1 MLAKARE
8 PGRDDRHRRR
18 AHQGL
23 YLQPTLVT
31 DVRPEMDIFQ
41 EEVFGP
47 VLTALPFDD
56 DRDAVALAN
65 FSQYGLVAGVWT
77 RDLSRAHRVA
87 HAIHAG
93 QVFVNT
99 YGVGGGVELPFGG
112 MKRSGYGR
120 GKGIEALLAYSQVKN
135 VCIRPRQDPFLI
147 VILGSLVAIGPLSI
161 DMYLPGLPEITRSL
175 DATAA
180 AVQLSLTACV
190 AGLAVGQL
198 IAGPLSDRLG
208 RRRPLI
214 TGLVTYS
221 GVSLLCALAP
231 TVLALTGL
239 RFLQG
244 LAGGAGIVIGRAVV
258 RDLYS
263 GAQAAKLF
271 SSLMLVTGLAPI
283 LAPVL
288 GAQILKVTTWQGI
301 FVVLA
306 ALSAAIVTLAAIA
319 LPETLPRERRD
330 PGGNTLHTM
339 RHLLTQRSFLGYAL
353 TAGLAFGALFAY
365 ISGSPFV
372 LPGDLRALAAG
383 LQLRLRRQ
391 RPRPGDRQPDQRAA
405 REPVRSRVPPE
416 TRAPGDRRRG
426 GRAGRGDQHRPRRL
440 AGDRL
445 HLRRHVHA
453 LVRDAQLTAL
463 ALAEHGAVAGTASA
477 LLGVTQFLIGGLAAP
492 LVGIGGTGS
501 ALPMA
506 VVMLSLASGAVA
518 GEPMA
523 LIAISAPYGAGG
535 SQIAPALAERLGVPF
550 LDRPADT
557 EPDHGLLS
565 KLSSI
570 GLAWGTPAGMEL
582 EDLVPG
588 ETRRREIEA
597 ELAALEHGV
606 RARPRRRLP
615 QARRPDRAA
624 RAAPRP
630 AGAADR
636 AGDADGGHRPPH
648 RFHAPGAHGPGA
660 AALPPDALLRRP
672 AQAGPVPP
680 RDRLDRALIR
690 DVRGNDRA
698 GKPAQSE
705 GGRDRGGRRAV
716 RGARRALAGVDPPA
730 HRQPAR
736 RGL

>member
-1 MLAKARE
+1 MPSDASSVDRRIPAR
-8 PGRDDRHRRR
+8 
-18 AHQGL
+18 
-23 YLQPTLVT
+23 
-31 DVRPEMDIFQ
+31 
-41 EEVFGP
+41 
-47 VLTALPFDD
+47 
-56 DRDAVALAN
+56 
-65 FSQYGLVAGVWT
+65 
-77 RDLSRAHRVA
+77 
-87 HAIHAG
+87 
-93 QVFVNT
+93 
-99 YGVGGGVELPFGG
+99 
-112 MKRSGYGR
+112 
-120 GKGIEALLAYSQVKN
+120 
-135 VCIRPRQDPFLI
+135 PFLI

-214 TGLVTYS
+214 TGLVMYS

-288 GAQILKVTTWQGI
+288 GAQMLKVTSWEGI

-319 LPETLPRERRD
+319 LPETLPGERRD

-372 LPGDLRALAAG
+372 FQEIYGLSPQAFSFAFGANGLGLVIGSQINARLVSLYGPAYLLRRALLVIVVAA
-383 LQLRLRRQ
+383 
-391 RPRPGDRQPDQRAA
+391 A
-405 REPVRSRVPPE
+405 
-416 TRAPGDRRRG
+416 
-426 GRAGRGDQHRPRRL
+426 
-440 AGDRL
+440 
-445 HLRRHVHA
+445 A
-453 LVRDAQLTAL
+453 LVVVTSIDLGVWPVIACTFVVMSTLSFVMPNSTAL

-506 VVMLSLASGAVA
+506 VVMLSLASGAVVVN
-518 GEPMA
+518 
-523 LIAISAPYGAGG
+523 
-535 SQIAPALAERLGVPF
+535 RW
-550 LDRPADT
+550 
-557 EPDHGLLS
+557 LS
-565 KLSSI
+565 
-570 GLAWGTPAGMEL
+570 
-582 EDLVPG
+582 
-588 ETRRREIEA
+588 
-597 ELAALEHGV
+597 
-606 RARPRRRLP
+606 
-615 QARRPDRAA
+615 
-624 RAAPRP
+624 
-630 AGAADR
+630 
-636 AGDADGGHRPPH
+636 
-648 RFHAPGAHGPGA
+648 
-660 AALPPDALLRRP
+660 
-672 AQAGPVPP
+672 
-680 RDRLDRALIR
+680 
-690 DVRGNDRA
+690 
-698 GKPAQSE
+698 
-705 GGRDRGGRRAV
+705 
-716 RGARRALAGVDPPA
+716 
-730 HRQPAR
+730 
-736 RGL
+736 